1 MQRILDR
8 VATLFVVVASIAVIG
23 AGVERW
29 FGPFGRNQRPPLTER
44 LPLAEIPQHPVP
56 LDGLPSVGVD
66 SAPVLLLE
74 VTDFACPFC
83 ARFDETTWPRIRRE
97 FIDTG
102 IVKSSFLVAPDPQ
115 KPFAEAAAALSV
127 CMASDVNFSEIRESL
142 FSLPKPIFS
151 LVLDDRAAATGLD
164 SDALDRCRTG
174 FGLQQVRAN
183 RSMAEALSVP
193 GTPTFYIGRM
203 DSSRGYMRVLAAIVG
218 LRPFDD
224 FAAAFRDAQ
233 RSE

>member
-1 MQRILDR
+1 M
-8 VATLFVVVASIAVIG
+8 
-23 AGVERW
+23 
-29 FGPFGRNQRPPLTER
+29 
-44 LPLAEIPQHPVP
+44 
-56 LDGLPSVGVD
+56 
-66 SAPVLLLE
+66 
-74 VTDFACPFC
+74 
-83 ARFDETTWPRIRRE
+83 WPRIRRE

-102 IVKSSFLVAPDPQ
+102 IVKLSFLVVPDPQ
-115 KPFAEAAAALSV
+115 KPFAEEVAALSV
-127 CMASDVNFSEIRESL
+127 CMATNLNFGEIRRSL
-142 FSLPKPIFS
+142 FSLPKPITS
-151 LVLDDRAAATGLD
+151 WVLDDRVAATGLD
-164 SDALDRCRTG
+164 TDALNRCRTG
-174 FGLQQVRAN
+174 FGLEQVRIH